1 MQKTVTFRKGT
12 YVKGRVVL
20 LNSRKTPIGKYKAH
34 LDVYVHPSRELA
46 QTRLRANRNNSPSN
60 QWCGVHGVRRKC
72 KEERGA

>member
-34 LDVYVHPSRELA
+34 LDVYVHPS
-46 QTRLRANRNNSPSN
+46 
-60 QWCGVHGVRRKC
+60 
-72 KEERGA
+72 